1 MDHKLRPAQY
11 RISGLRHGET
21 SIAFQVPHSSLVV
34 RDWGGM
40 RIQDQNGYF
49 QIIGVRGHLQAD
61 SSRVTNIKHTI
72 KYLSEQLTRS
82 CKEVPNLCGDS
93 VEILSSP
100 SIKELLTELS
110 SKEYLLRKA
119 LKELDDTKS
128 LIQLALEKNLREV
141 QRLLR

>member
-1 MDHKLRPAQY
+1 
-11 RISGLRHGET
+11 
-21 SIAFQVPHSSLVV
+21 
-34 RDWGGM
+34 M

-61 SSRVTNIKHTI
+61 SSRVTNLKHTI
-72 KYLSEQLTRS
+72 NHLSEQLTHS

-93 VEILSSP
+93 VEILSSS

-110 SKEYLLRKA
+110 SKEDLLRKA

-128 LIQLALEKNLREV
+128 LVQPALEKNLREV